1 MVAPGQGGSQADG
14 QSKLDQLRAV
24 DIDRYLCLLLMPEH
38 VRDDLATLMLFNA
51 EIAAIRDRIREA
63 LPGEIRLQWWH
74 DVISGGRAGE
84 AEAHPLASRLLD
96 LIARRSMPVAPLT
109 GMCEARVFD
118 LYDDPMPDRVTYEG
132 YAGETASALL
142 QLSVFVLAP
151 EASTETATASGHAGV
166 AQAVAG
172 HLMMLPI
179 TQKRGQVFIPG
190 DLLAATGLDR
200 DSLFEAGNR
209 DRIDA
214 AVRAFAGL
222 GRDHLAKARS
232 AFAEL
237 PAGARPAY
245 LPVALAEQVF
255 DRAESLG
262 SRCLETSPR
271 PSQLRRQWRL
281 WRAARSGRI

>member
-1 MVAPGQGGSQADG
+1 MVAPQQGDSRANGNSL
-14 QSKLDQLRAV
+14 LDALRAV
-24 DIDRYLCLLLMPEH
+24 DIDRYLGLLLMPED

-74 DVISGGRAGE
+74 EVVSGGRAGE
-84 AEAHPLASRLLD
+84 AEAHPLASRLIE
-96 LIARRSMPVAPLT
+96 LIARRSMPVAPFT

-118 LYDDPMPDRVTYEG
+118 LYDDPMPDRGTYEG

-142 QLSVFVLAP
+142 QMSVFVLAP
-151 EASTETATASGHAGV
+151 EATPKTAMASGHAGV

-179 TQKRGQVFIPG
+179 TQRRGQVFVPG
-190 DLLAATGLDR
+190 DLLAATGLGR
-200 DSLFEAGNR
+200 DGLLEGKSS

-214 AVRAFAGL
+214 AIRAFAGL
-222 GRDHLAKARS
+222 GREHLAKARS

-237 PAGARPAY
+237 PAGTRPAY
-245 LPVALAEQVF
+245 LPVALAEPVF
-255 DRAESLG
+255 TRAEALG
-262 SRCLETSPR
+262 SRCLESSPR

>member
-1 MVAPGQGGSQADG
+1 MLG
-14 QSKLDQLRAV
+14 QLRAV
-24 DIDRYLCLLLMPEH
+24 DFDRYLSILLMPED

-51 EIAAIRDRIREA
+51 EVAAIRDRISEA
-63 LPGEIRLQWWH
+63 LPGEIRLQWWQ
-74 DVISGGRAGE
+74 DVISGERASEG
-84 AEAHPLASRLLD
+84 EAHPLASRLLE

-118 LYDDPMPDRVTYEG
+118 LYDDPMPDRSSYEG

-142 QLSVFVLAP
+142 QMSVFIVAP
-151 EASTETATASGHAGV
+151 EASAGTATASGHAGV

-179 TQKRGQVFIPG
+179 TQRRGQVFIPA

-200 DSLFEAGNR
+200 SSLLDGKDSN
-209 DRIDA
+209 RIDA
-214 AVRAFAGL
+214 AIRAFAGL
-222 GRDHLAKARS
+222 GREHLAKARDAFS
-232 AFAEL
+232 AV
-237 PAGARPAY
+237 PSDARCAY
-245 LPVALAEQVF
+245 LPVALAEPVF
-255 DRAESLG
+255 ARAESLG
-262 SRCLETSPR
+262 SRCMETSPR